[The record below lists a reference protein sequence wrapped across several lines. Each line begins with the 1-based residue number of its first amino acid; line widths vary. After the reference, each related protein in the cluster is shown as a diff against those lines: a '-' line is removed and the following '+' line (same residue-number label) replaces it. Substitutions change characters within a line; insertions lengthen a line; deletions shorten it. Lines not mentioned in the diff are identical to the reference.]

1 MMERMAVA
9 AVIRPARVAGT
20 LGLIAAAT
28 WASLPVHADALAVI
42 NELRVAGCEGASAGG
57 EPVRRDS
64 ALDAGA
70 RELAGGANLEVAL
83 ARVGYPVASSTS
95 FHVRGT
101 RDDATLRA
109 ILVARDCTSITD
121 AKFSEIGVHQADAET
136 WILLAGPAPVPFAAL
151 QDPAG
156 VAARVLALVNA
167 ARSEAR
173 SCGRDRFAAA
183 QPLVLSTTL
192 TAAAALHALDMAGR
206 GSLGHEGSDGSTSSE
221 RVSRAGY
228 GWQVAAENVAAGQS
242 NADAAVAAWLDSPG
256 HCATLMD
263 GRFTETG
270 IAFALAPGQNPAVY
284 WAQVFAAPR

>member
-9 AVIRPARVAGT
+9 HVICRARAAT
-20 LGLIAAAT
+20 LGMVAAAT
-28 WASLPVHADALAVI
+28 WPPLPVHADAVAVI
-42 NELRVAGCEGASAGG
+42 NELRIAGCEGAPAAGKV
-57 EPVRRDS
+57 VRRDS

-70 RELAGGANLEVAL
+70 RELAGGASLETAL
-83 ARVGYPVASSTS
+83 ARVGYPVASSRS

-101 RDDATLRA
+101 RDDTALRG
-109 ILVARDCTSITD
+109 ILAARDCASVTD
-121 AKFSEIGVHQADAET
+121 ERFSEVGVHQTDADT
-136 WILLAGPAPVPFAAL
+136 WILLATRAPVPFAAL

-156 VAARVLALVNA
+156 VAARVLALINT
-167 ARSEAR
+167 ARGEAR

-183 QPLVLSTTL
+183 RPLTLSTAL

-228 GWQVAAENVAAGQS
+228 SWQIAAENVAAGQL
-242 NADAAVAAWLDSPG
+242 NADAAVAAWLESPG

-270 IAFALAPGQNPAVY
+270 VAFALAPGQNPGVY